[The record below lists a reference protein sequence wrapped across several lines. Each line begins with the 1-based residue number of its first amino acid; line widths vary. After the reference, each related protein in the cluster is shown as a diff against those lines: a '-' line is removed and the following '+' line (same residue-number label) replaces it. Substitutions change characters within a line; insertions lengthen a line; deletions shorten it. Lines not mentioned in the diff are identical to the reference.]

1 MGRYRKVMKNLYF
14 QGSRLNW
21 VDITSRKGG
30 RIKMQSIETA
40 KTVSKIL
47 LFKIL
52 ALMSTLYIES
62 FKYKELWL

>member
-1 MGRYRKVMKNLYF
+1 MKNLYF

-30 RIKMQSIETA
+30 RIKMQSIETS
-40 KTVSKIL
+40 KTVLKIL